1 MKKEF
6 KKIML
11 EEITVRLNVKNELID
26 LINTEGTE
34 FNSFMLHILE
44 MLTEAINELEEGST
58 IIANSTIDNILA
70 FKYTSKNLVLLIE
83 EDVDSFKIS
92 SSLLE
97 QILINCKSVLNAIEK
112 IAELQKKVLD
122 KLTPEELLVVLTT

>member
-1 MKKEF
+1 
-6 KKIML
+6 ML
-11 EEITVRLNVKNELID
+11 EEKTVRLNVKNELID

>member
-1 MKKEF
+1 MIDKLVIKP
-6 KKIML
+6 
-11 EEITVRLNVKNELID
+11 VPSVVKNELID
-26 LINTEGTE
+26 LINNEGAE
-34 FNSFMLHILE
+34 FNSFILHILE
-44 MLTEAINELEEGST
+44 MLTEAIEELEKGST
-58 IIANSTIDNILA
+58 LIASSTIDSILA

-83 EDVDSFKIS
+83 EDVDSFKVS

-122 KLTPEELLVVLTT
+122 NLTPEELLIVLTT